1 MNGVEELLAE
11 SLHSRAAGEVDG
23 TALLE
28 RARSRGRAYRRR
40 RRFLVGAGLATV
52 TAIVVAGISAGIARW
67 PVGGETFAPG
77 AGVISALP
85 EATGEPGARTGPT
98 RVGADANLVHFD
110 APELIATARHFDW
123 ISGDGYEQLEVG
135 VGEQDL
141 VYAAIG
147 HDMAVLD
154 SVERQ
159 NDLGVVIREQP
170 VQGLWLRVQAPDDA
184 SARQVIAALDL
195 NRAQRIVLPF
205 QLGSLPD
212 GTRMV
217 RASVGFIDGR
227 YADGGVVLEREG
239 NDRMEVQ
246 AQYALVRSGNARQA
260 NHVVGERQ
268 AFLYPG
274 RDEMELLGLPNLD
287 LSARIGKGNYQG
299 FSIQDADLILDSVQV
314 ATNVGDIS
322 TWPQT
327 LMR

>member
-1 MNGVEELLAE
+1 MNDVEELLTE
-11 SLHSRAAGEVDG
+11 SLRSRAAGEVDG

-28 RARSRGRAYRRR
+28 RASSRGRAYRRR
-40 RRFLVGAGLATV
+40 RRFLVGTGLATV
-52 TAIVVAGISAGIARW
+52 TAIVVAGVSAGIARW
-67 PVGGETFAPG
+67 PVGGDTFAPG

-85 EATGEPGARTGPT
+85 EATGEPGARTDPT

-110 APELIATARHFDW
+110 APELITAARHFDW
-123 ISGDGYEQLEVG
+123 TSGDGYEQLEVG

-154 SVERQ
+154 SIERQ

-170 VQGLWLRVQAPDDA
+170 VQGLWLRVQAPDDTY
-184 SARQVIAALDL
+184 ARQVIAALDL

-205 QLGSLPD
+205 QLGTLPD
-212 GTRMV
+212 GTRIV

-227 YADGGVVLEREG
+227 YADGGVVLERERA
-239 NDRMEVQ
+239 DRMEVQ
-246 AQYALVRSGNARQA
+246 AQYAPGRSGNAGRA
-260 NHVVGERQ
+260 NHVVGGRQ

-274 RDEMELLGLPNLD
+274 RDEVELLGLPNLN
-287 LSARIGKGNYQG
+287 LSARIGKDNHQG
-299 FSIQDADLILDSVQV
+299 FSIQDVDLILASVQV
-314 ATNVGDIS
+314 ATDVDDIS

-327 LMR
+327 LVR